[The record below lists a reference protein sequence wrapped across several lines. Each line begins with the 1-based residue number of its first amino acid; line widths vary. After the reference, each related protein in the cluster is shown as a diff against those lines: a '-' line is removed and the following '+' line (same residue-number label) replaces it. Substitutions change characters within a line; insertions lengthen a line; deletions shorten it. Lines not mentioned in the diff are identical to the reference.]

1 MCADRDSDYIA
12 HLPRETWWHCITTVD
27 FRGNVLGREYWLR
40 RHLFHL
46 PIPLNWKHFEEM
58 LGAFIQRGW
67 KQDPPFCELFLD
79 DKEGK
84 CLITRLALEH
94 RLLLVCVWRSP
105 DNSSRTPES
114 QPDLIWLYLTSPWA
128 HLISRHACAQL
139 FRFLGSVRHL
149 TRLQLRVALWAPFG
163 SSNSSP
169 SWELDSWTKCLRE
182 ERGGGGREL
191 AARLFA
197 IE

>member
-1 MCADRDSDYIA
+1 M
-12 HLPRETWWHCITTVD
+12 D
-27 FRGNVLGREYWLR
+27 FRGNVLGKGVLIKKTAFPSAHPLKFKTLR
-40 RHLFHL
+40 RNVASIYSARVKTGSRIQNLF
-46 PIPLNWKHFEEM
+46 LNS
-58 LGAFIQRGW
+58 
-67 KQDPPFCELFLD
+67 LD

-114 QPDLIWLYLTSPWA
+114 QPDLSWLYLASPCA
-128 HLISRHACAQL
+128 NLISRHACAQL

-169 SWELDSWTKCLRE
+169 S
-182 ERGGGGREL
+182 
-191 AARLFA
+191 
-197 IE
+197 